1 MKYEFSFG
9 CDVAVL
15 PARILRE
22 RLNECSH
29 TELRLICAMACD
41 PALLCEYDE
50 KADALAASF
59 GVDRKELDEALA
71 FWRGAG
77 AIATAGN
84 SAVSA
89 KRSVKP
95 ASSLHYTGEELA
107 DIIEKNGLL
116 KVIDECERLLGKT
129 FNPTDINTIVN
140 LYHNLGVEQKYI
152 STVCAYCVD
161 MGKKSLSYLFKTACA
176 LYDQGIVTVEQL
188 DEYVAFRHRCAEFGS
203 KLRTLFG
210 IGSRALTA
218 KESKSFEN
226 WLNWG
231 FGEDIITRA
240 YEITIEKTGKYTIS
254 YIDKILTNWHTT
266 GYTTLEEIDEAQSRY
281 SESKKEETKGSFDTD
296 DFFER
301 ALKRSM
307 DNAVNLT
314 KNKTNEDKT

>member
-59 GVDRKELDEALA
+59 GVDRKELDESLA

-231 FGEDIITRA
+231 YGEDIITRA

-314 KNKTNEDKT
+314 KNKTNEDKP